1 METFNAILTRRSI
14 RHYNDRELSKEIIDK
29 LLKSA
34 MFAPSAMN
42 LQPWHFVVVEDK
54 KVLNGTLKAIPYA
67 EMLKQANIAILVCGD
82 INVEKNEDFIVQNC
96 SAATQNI
103 LLAAHDF
110 GLGAVWIGIHPMKE
124 IMEPVS
130 EYFNLPEHI
139 IPVSMVSIGYPA
151 EKVEA
156 ENRFNK
162 EKIHLNK
169 W

>member
-1 METFNAILTRRSI
+1 METYNAILTRRSI
-14 RHYNDRELSKEIIDK
+14 RQYKNREISEEIIEK

-42 LQPWHFVVVEDK
+42 LQPWHFIVVDDMDVIK
-54 KVLNGTLKAIPYA
+54 GTLKAIPYA

-103 LLAAHDF
+103 LLAAHDS

-130 EYFNLPEHI
+130 KYFNLPENI
-139 IPVSMVSIGYPA
+139 IPISMVSIGYPA

-156 ENRFNK
+156 EDRFNK
-162 EKIHLNK
+162 NKIHMNK